1 MVSSEEKVIWY
12 YEHSKMKEW
21 WKANQTHSYH
31 FGYYEKGFRTHFD
44 AILHMNDVVWG
55 LLGLDGTKPQHV
67 LDAGCGVGGT
77 SVYLGKK
84 YPLVTFTGIS
94 IVPSEV
100 QFAMELAVQNQVT
113 GNTRFLVDNFCNTRF
128 SDASFDG
135 IIALESLNYAQDTG
149 KAFKEL
155 YRVLR
160 PGGRLVVLDGFR
172 TQQQLS
178 PMMQKVYRHWLSG
191 RAIDDLMSIDNCV
204 RLMTEQQFQQI
215 TTHDLSVHIAA
226 SQFRGVVI
234 GLPFFFS
241 TLVKSIVSLNRYT
254 RSDDSF
260 YMGVS
265 FCGGLLALGR
275 YTKYYAITASK

>member
-1 MVSSEEKVIWY
+1 MVSSEEKVVWY

-44 AILHMNDVVWG
+44 AIIHMNDVVWG
-55 LLGLDGTKPQHV
+55 MLELDGTKQQHV

-100 QFAMELAVQNQVT
+100 QFAKDLAVQNQVT
-113 GNTRFLVDNFCNTRF
+113 GNTRFLVDNFCDTTF

-135 IIALESLNYAQDTG
+135 VIALESLNYARDTG
-149 KAFKEL
+149 MVLKEF

-160 PGGRLVVLDGFR
+160 PGGRLVVFDGFR
-172 TQQQLS
+172 SKKQLS
-178 PMMQKVYRHWLSG
+178 PMMQKVYHHWLSG
-191 RAIDDLMSIDNCV
+191 RAIDDLMSIDDFFKS
-204 RLMTEQQFQQI
+204 MTEQKFQQI
-215 TTHDLSVHIAA
+215 TTHDLSSHIAA
-226 SQFRGVVI
+226 SQLRGVVI

-241 TLVKSIVSLNRYT
+241 ILVKSIASLNRYK

-265 FCGGLLALGR
+265 FCGGLLAISGR
-275 YTKYYAITASK
+275 TKYYAMTAIK

>member
-12 YEHSKMKEW
+12 YEHSKMKDW

-84 YPLVTFTGIS
+84 YPLVAFSGIS

-100 QFAMELAVQNQVT
+100 QFAMELSVQNQVT

-178 PMMQKVYRHWLSG
+178 PIMQKAYRHWLSG

-241 TLVKSIVSLNRYT
+241 ALVKSIVSLNRYT